1 VIAAQ
6 IAVGNRAVQRLLSL
20 PNPRI
25 AVPAPVQREGWS
37 GKDVK
42 SDSTNTAK
50 KLVGKTWR
58 IPVEGIAGVGNQRN
72 DLDDAYKWEI
82 DPVTEKADKSKPTNF
97 VRERTRETAIGRA
110 IVLMPDNLDLKQPVE
125 ILLHLH
131 GFGIGYRQAK
141 GGGPTRDEAVD
152 LTESQLEASKLNMIA
167 VLPQGG
173 YHSGFD
179 AFSGDPYLS
188 AVFAKVAGLWQRD
201 DASDKS
207 IIKDGGFLDL
217 KKELVDGMDL
227 DWGGSYGDMM
237 HFDMRNKGVGAKVH
251 KAITTY
257 SGQKEQESAKEFA
270 KQKEAEE
277 KAAEAAKGIT
287 AP

>member
-1 VIAAQ
+1 
-6 IAVGNRAVQRLLSL
+6 
-20 PNPRI
+20 
-25 AVPAPVQREGWS
+25 
-37 GKDVK
+37 
-42 SDSTNTAK
+42 
-50 KLVGKTWR
+50 
-58 IPVEGIAGVGNQRN
+58 
-72 DLDDAYKWEI
+72 
-82 DPVTEKADKSKPTNF
+82 
-97 VRERTRETAIGRA
+97 
-110 IVLMPDNLDLKQPVE
+110 
-125 ILLHLH
+125 
-131 GFGIGYRQAK
+131 
-141 GGGPTRDEAVD
+141 
-152 LTESQLEASKLNMIA
+152 MIA

-237 HFDMRNKGVGAKVH
+237 HFDMRNKEVGAKVH